1 MSLILYMLNRAPHW
15 GGTVNSSTSNQQ
27 IQPRNRLQK
36 SPRNRKSRKD
46 FYACPD
52 LFDVVRAQSCLTVF
66 TDEENEMTIR
76 EKSHDTKKRRQHVGF
91 LLKESPSRLSDSND
105 SLSVYS
111 TDDMELRSPR
121 RTRPK
126 TPVFA
131 VGQLERASLIRPI
144 DQAQVFAEGYRSILP
159 PRTITPCVERQPP
172 KCTPKTLR
180 KIKCQ
185 LSLRDLI
192 KDQARHEPDTSPPLT
207 AYSDAE
213 TLVGSESTPTSPT
226 NKGFATEKL
235 PIVAFDKALAAK
247 DNRASL
253 ALSDFDNDIGLK
265 ICIDLLTNELAT
277 VLFRHHPAEN
287 QDRASGL
294 QILLM
299 IESYET
305 VQQHVRK
312 QLYDAHVTGRKMTHL
327 QEVERILDHWLQV
340 LYSVYDRSQDR
351 KSNESLR
358 QEDWPLQSLEEEE
371 YYSCDE

>member
-1 MSLILYMLNRAPHW
+1 MLSRAPHW

-27 IQPRNRLQK
+27 TQPRKRLQK
-36 SPRNRKSRKD
+36 APPNRKSSKN
-46 FYACPD
+46 FYACTD
-52 LFDVVRAQSCLTVF
+52 IFNVVRAQSCLTIL
-66 TDEENEMTIR
+66 TDEENEMTIQ
-76 EKSHDTKKRRQHVGF
+76 KSQDSKKPRQHVGF
-91 LLKESPSRLSDSND
+91 LLKDKPLKVSDSND

-111 TDDMELRSPR
+111 ADDMELGSFK

-144 DQAQVFAEGYRSILP
+144 DQAQVFAEGYKSILP
-159 PRTITPCVERQPP
+159 PRIATPCFEGQPP
-172 KCTPKTLR
+172 KRTPKALR

-192 KDQARHEPDTSPPLT
+192 KDQAEHESETSPPLT
-207 AYSDAE
+207 ACSDAE
-213 TLVGSESTPTSPT
+213 TLVGSESTPASPT
-226 NKGFATEKL
+226 GKGFATEKL
-235 PIVAFDKALAAK
+235 PVVAFEKALTGK

-277 VLFRHHPAEN
+277 VLFQHHPAGTR
-287 QDRASGL
+287 DRASGL

-299 IESYET
+299 IESYEA

-312 QLYDAHVTGRKMTHL
+312 QLFDAHVTGRRMDHL

-351 KSNESLR
+351 KSKESLR
-358 QEDWPLQSLEEEE
+358 QEDWPLQSLDEEE